1 MKRTIERP
9 DLDWKNLPFNYVRTD
24 YNIRYHWKE
33 GQWGEGELVSEDSLQ
48 IHMSAPALHY
58 GQQAFEGLKAF
69 ETRDGRVVTFRP
81 DENGKRL
88 QWSSRR
94 IFMPEIPVDMFIDA
108 VRRVV
113 EANQRFVPPHGTG
126 ASLYIR
132 PLVIGTGAKVGL
144 GPAEEYLFIVF
155 TTPVGPYYKGG
166 FKPVHALVVEEY
178 DRAAPLGVG
187 DCKVG
192 GNYAAGLAGSQYARD
207 EGYPVAL
214 YLDAREKKWIDE
226 FSTSNLIAVRGNTY
240 VTPDSR
246 TILPSITNRS
256 LEVLARDMGM
266 DVERRPVSVDE
277 LESFDEVGAVGTA
290 AVITPVNRIHYRGKD
305 FLFGRGDDAGPVIT
319 ALYDRLTRIQT
330 GDLEDTHG
338 WLYEV

>member
-1 MKRTIERP
+1 
-9 DLDWKNLPFNYVRTD
+9 
-24 YNIRYHWKE
+24 
-33 GQWGEGELVSEDSLQ
+33 
-48 IHMSAPALHY
+48 
-58 GQQAFEGLKAF
+58 
-69 ETRDGRVVTFRP
+69 
-81 DENGKRL
+81 
-88 QWSSRR
+88 
-94 IFMPEIPVDMFIDA
+94 
-108 VRRVV
+108 
-113 EANQRFVPPHGTG
+113 
-126 ASLYIR
+126 
-132 PLVIGTGAKVGL
+132 
-144 GPAEEYLFIVF
+144 
-155 TTPVGPYYKGG
+155 
-166 FKPVHALVVEEY
+166 
-178 DRAAPLGVG
+178 
-187 DCKVG
+187 VG